1 MILHITFKD
10 IAAFFRTEKKVFVWL
25 LICMVC
31 GAFVLNYSYSFA
43 RYQGLFY
50 DQMLGANSTRYKITA
65 GGGAGSTESADE
77 IVKRLGGGDFPGIK
91 SFQLFGGSESGLRV
105 VGSSFISDES
115 GRWLSGMWTE
125 GYYAD
130 IENTGEAVCAVNA
143 DILDYGGRFK
153 MTGEKFTLDGEDF
166 TIKGVYE
173 MASTDVMIFADKF
186 IEKYDAFDQLWIE
199 FDERLNDSQTREL
212 RSMVSELVPGSGVS
226 LPPPPGEVGNEA
238 ARMYEVIYTVV
249 IVMLVI
255 SLTSLLKY
263 WQNVNKAA
271 YTIYHIHGATDG
283 TIMGVAFCETLVFC
297 VTTFLAGLGLNVLAR
312 GFFPMSAELTGED
325 ILLGFGIFF
334 GTFAA
339 FTLVNTARICKTF
352 RIANIRRD

>member
-1 MILHITFKD
+1 MIFHITFKD

-25 LICMVC
+25 IVCMVC

-50 DQMLGANSTRYKITA
+50 DEMLGENATRYKITT
-65 GGGAGSTESADE
+65 GGNTGGTDSADE
-77 IVKRLGGGDFPGIK
+77 FIKRLGGGDFPGIK
-91 SFQLFGGSESGLRV
+91 SFQLFVETESGLNV
-105 VGSSFISDES
+105 VGSSYISDES
-115 GRWLSGMWTE
+115 GRWLSGAWTE

-130 IENTGEAVCAVNA
+130 IVNTGEAVCAVNA
-143 DILDYGGRFK
+143 DILDYGERFK
-153 MTGEKFTLDGEDF
+153 MTGEKFTLDGEEF

-173 MASTDVMIFADKF
+173 MASTDVMIFSDKF
-186 IEKYDAFDQLWIE
+186 IEKYNTFDQLWIE
-199 FDERLNDSQTREL
+199 FDERLNDEQTREL
-212 RSMVSELVPGSGVS
+212 RGMVSELIPGSRVS

-238 ARMYEVIYTVV
+238 ARMYEIIYTVV

-283 TIMGVAFCETLVFC
+283 AIMGVAFCETLVLC

-312 GFFPMSAELTGED
+312 GIFPMSAELTGRD

-352 RIANIRRD
+352 RIANVRRD